1 MRGKRT
7 GSSPCSR
14 ISDHAVIKEPLNQ
27 SFPDIKTIGHQK
39 IRITKIRNFKSP
51 DIKKDSRIERL
62 SFFQS
67 PLLILLPEDQAG
79 TGSGPLPTRISD
91 RRNG

>member
-1 MRGKRT
+1 MREKRT

-14 ISDHAVIKEPLNQ
+14 ISDHAVIKELLNQ
-27 SFPDIKTIGHQK
+27 EF
-39 IRITKIRNFKSP
+39 P

-79 TGSGPLPTRISD
+79 SGSGPLSIRISD